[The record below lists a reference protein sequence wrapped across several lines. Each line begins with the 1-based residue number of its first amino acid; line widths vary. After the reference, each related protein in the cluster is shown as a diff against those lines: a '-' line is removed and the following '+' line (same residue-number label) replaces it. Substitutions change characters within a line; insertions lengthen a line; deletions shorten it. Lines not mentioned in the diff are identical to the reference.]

1 MTDITTTT
9 AGLGEGTMALP
20 QAPTVTD
27 RRVGFSGELDR
38 ARDELAEAQRVIAE
52 RDAMIAQRDQT
63 ISTIRH
69 EQITDGGDFRLTT
82 FWERAGRFADVGNF
96 CEEYDRIAEAMN
108 GPRRERD
115 YNVTLRLTI
124 DWDTTARGTDG
135 DDAGQYAAEDFD
147 MESLIEAARS
157 GSLEILETEVYST
170 EES

>member
-9 AGLGEGTMALP
+9 AGLGEGAMALP

-38 ARDELAEAQRVIAE
+38 ARNELAEAQRVIAE

-63 ISTIRH
+63 LATIRH

-82 FWERAGRFADVGNF
+82 FWERAGRIADAADF
-96 CEEYDRIAEAMN
+96 CQEYDRIAEAMN

-115 YNVTLRLTI
+115 YDVTLRLTI
-124 DWDTTARGTDG
+124 DYDVSARGSDG
-135 DDAGQYAAEDFD
+135 DEAGDHAIEDFSID
-147 MESLIEAARS
+147 ALIEAARN